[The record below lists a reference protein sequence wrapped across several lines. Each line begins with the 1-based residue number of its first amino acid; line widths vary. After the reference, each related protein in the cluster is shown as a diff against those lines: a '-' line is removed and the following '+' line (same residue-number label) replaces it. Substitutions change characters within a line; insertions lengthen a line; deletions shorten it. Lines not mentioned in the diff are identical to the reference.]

1 VLECKEIENFLL
13 VPSAI
18 DRALKRKVEDQAR
31 RTGSEIEYD
40 MNSAKILDEFSTSKK
55 RYVTSQIL
63 AETRSFFR
71 RRSPSL
77 AESSVAEMALDAVE
91 DAWQTFD
98 SRLQIIPGKEAI
110 AKIND
115 RAQENYG
122 VSITPTAIIDAMLV
136 EEIPAG
142 MKKLVGMLVIFSKT
156 ATDLDADEQ

>member
-1 VLECKEIENFLL
+1 
-13 VPSAI
+13 
-18 DRALKRKVEDQAR
+18 
-31 RTGSEIEYD
+31 
-40 MNSAKILDEFSTSKK
+40 
-55 RYVTSQIL
+55 L
-63 AETRSFFR
+63 AE
-71 RRSPSL
+71 L
-77 AESSVAEMALDAVE
+77 SVAEMALDAVE